1 MKARTGRCEGR
12 KPYGAMD
19 GDQAII
25 ARMAESPLRMKTP
38 GEVRYYTWH
47 LVKGVCVH
55 PQLSVASPH
64 GEKVMS
70 RYTDAYRVARVIVGV
85 GKVVKTLGIVAFLL
99 MIVIGVGIDDAIS
112 PNSRRAWLAGAIVGG
127 IVWLIAWVLG
137 VIVSAQGQLLKAN
150 IDQAVNTSP
159 FLLDDQRAKIMSLV

>member
-1 MKARTGRCEGR
+1 M
-12 KPYGAMD
+12 
-19 GDQAII
+19 
-25 ARMAESPLRMKTP
+25 
-38 GEVRYYTWH
+38 
-47 LVKGVCVH
+47 H

-112 PNSRRAWLAGAIVGG
+112 PNSRRAWLAGALVGG